1 MLPLQLFTMS
11 RIVQLTTQIF
21 SDEAAQQ
28 KAVEMIKKR
37 DHYEMAVLF
46 PDTHVEPL
54 FAALSELPVPIKAR
68 SYAPG
73 QGKLKAVEWA
83 QELGAKVVEQWTL
96 VDGVFTAD
104 PEKVATA
111 EIIAQLNYREAQELA
126 SAGTGLLDREALA
139 LAEQLSVEIHI
150 RSIYQAA
157 SGIGTVIDAE
167 GGDKGMKAVS
177 AVSDVALISIT
188 GVAFEGVAGIDATAF
203 GALSSEGI
211 SVKLVSQAS
220 SERSLGLVVSQGDA
234 QRAVASLEKA
244 FEGVRGTAIK
254 ATEGLTILN
263 IVGRHNYAL
272 ERAIYE
278 LRRNNVWMHLIANS
292 VEGHQISL
300 VIRGANEKK
309 ALEVVHSAL
318 LGQYKRLNVFCFG
331 KGLVGGTFIRQVL
344 ESAEHVKEKRHLDVR
359 LIGVADSTKSLFS
372 PEGLSEGWKDELK
385 QSTASN
391 DPVAIA
397 QQLKDSGLTN
407 LVVVDNTADEHLT
420 SFYPEFVK
428 VGCDL
433 VASNKKGNA
442 REQAFYDDPRKLL
455 VRNGKTFKY
464 ETNVGAGLPLVDTL
478 LQLHHSHDRITR
490 IKGVF
495 SGSMSFLFNTFSAS
509 DRNFTDV
516 LNEAQSSGYTEPDP
530 REDLNGMDVARKLLI
545 LARTVE
551 VKAEISEVSI
561 QNLIPEAFQNEQPY
575 EDFKSCFPALDE
587 HYAAIKSALKK
598 DEVLRYVGD
607 LEIDPSGKAS
617 LKVDLATVPKS
628 SPLGGI
634 QGSDSLFEIYTE
646 GYGDHPMVI
655 QGAGAGAEVTA
666 RGVFSDVLRLG

>member
-1 MLPLQLFTMS
+1 M
-11 RIVQLTTQIF
+11 
-21 SDEAAQQ
+21 
-28 KAVEMIKKR
+28 
-37 DHYEMAVLF
+37 
-46 PDTHVEPL
+46 
-54 FAALSELPVPIKAR
+54 
-68 SYAPG
+68 
-73 QGKLKAVEWA
+73 
-83 QELGAKVVEQWTL
+83 
-96 VDGVFTAD
+96 
-104 PEKVATA
+104 
-111 EIIAQLNYREAQELA
+111 
-126 SAGTGLLDREALA
+126 
-139 LAEQLSVEIHI
+139 
-150 RSIYQAA
+150 
-157 SGIGTVIDAE
+157 
-167 GGDKGMKAVS
+167 
-177 AVSDVALISIT
+177 
-188 GVAFEGVAGIDATAF
+188 
-203 GALSSEGI
+203 
-211 SVKLVSQAS
+211 
-220 SERSLGLVVSQGDA
+220 
-234 QRAVASLEKA
+234 
-244 FEGVRGTAIK
+244 
-254 ATEGLTILN
+254 
-263 IVGRHNYAL
+263 
-272 ERAIYE
+272 
-278 LRRNNVWMHLIANS
+278 
-292 VEGHQISL
+292 
-300 VIRGANEKK
+300 
-309 ALEVVHSAL
+309 

-359 LIGVADSTKSLFS
+359 LIGVADSTTSLFS
-372 PEGLSEGWKDELK
+372 PEGLSEGWKEELK
-385 QSTASN
+385 QSTATN
-391 DPVAIA
+391 DPLAIA

-442 REQAFYDDPRKLL
+442 REQAFYDDLRKLL
-455 VRNGKTFKY
+455 VRKGKTFKY

-575 EDFKSCFPALDE
+575 EDFKSCFPALDK
-587 HYAAIKSALKK
+587 HYAAEKSTLKT

-617 LKVDLATVPKS
+617 LKVELATVAKS

>member
-1 MLPLQLFTMS
+1 
-11 RIVQLTTQIF
+11 
-21 SDEAAQQ
+21 
-28 KAVEMIKKR
+28 
-37 DHYEMAVLF
+37 
-46 PDTHVEPL
+46 
-54 FAALSELPVPIKAR
+54 
-68 SYAPG
+68 
-73 QGKLKAVEWA
+73 
-83 QELGAKVVEQWTL
+83 
-96 VDGVFTAD
+96 
-104 PEKVATA
+104 
-111 EIIAQLNYREAQELA
+111 
-126 SAGTGLLDREALA
+126 
-139 LAEQLSVEIHI
+139 
-150 RSIYQAA
+150 
-157 SGIGTVIDAE
+157 
-167 GGDKGMKAVS
+167 
-177 AVSDVALISIT
+177 
-188 GVAFEGVAGIDATAF
+188 
-203 GALSSEGI
+203 
-211 SVKLVSQAS
+211 
-220 SERSLGLVVSQGDA
+220 
-234 QRAVASLEKA
+234 
-244 FEGVRGTAIK
+244 
-254 ATEGLTILN
+254 
-263 IVGRHNYAL
+263 
-272 ERAIYE
+272 
-278 LRRNNVWMHLIANS
+278 
-292 VEGHQISL
+292 
-300 VIRGANEKK
+300 
-309 ALEVVHSAL
+309 
-318 LGQYKRLNVFCFG
+318 
-331 KGLVGGTFIRQVL
+331 
-344 ESAEHVKEKRHLDVR
+344 
-359 LIGVADSTKSLFS
+359 LIGVADSTTSIFA

-385 QSTASN
+385 QSTATN

-442 REQAFYDDPRKLL
+442 REQAFYDDLRKLL
-455 VRNGKTFKY
+455 VRKGKTFKY

-495 SGSMSFLFNTFSAS
+495 SGSMSFLFNTFSAN

-516 LNEAQSSGYTEPDP
+516 LSEAQSSGYTEPDP

-561 QNLIPEAFQNEQPY
+561 QNLIPEAFQNEQSY

-587 HYAAIKSALKK
+587 HYASVKRSLKQ

-607 LEIDPSGKAS
+607 LEIDSSGKAS
-617 LKVDLATVPKS
+617 LKVELATVAKS

-634 QGSDSLFEIYTE
+634 KGSDCLFEIYTE